1 MAKAQILQLRTA
13 PRSEPLHS
21 WDAPDWSILDDRRGS
36 LPEFPLDCLGTPL
49 RQWVERAAA
58 GAGVTPAHVAVP
70 ALGIASSLI
79 GVARRVRASSS
90 WSEPITCWVGL
101 VGASGTGKTPGIDAV
116 KRALSQ
122 IERDKQV
129 KIANLQREHEAKEG
143 NARAAKK
150 AWEKKV
156 EEAIEAGQTPPPLP
170 ESAIDPGK
178 FIPPRLYVSDGMIE
192 RFGVLLQARPQG
204 MLRLTDE
211 LSAMF
216 TNMSRNSKGGQDNEF
231 WLEAWNGHSYTVERM
246 GRALQIDH
254 LLIGV
259 VGGLQ
264 PDKLATAF
272 EGPADGMY
280 ARLLFSWPS
289 EPGYR
294 PLNDEALEIDP
305 DILNAL
311 SRLNDLAELADGRL
325 VKHWLGLSEGARL
338 KFEQFRKFAHLER
351 EAVDGRE
358 REWLAKSPAHVL
370 RLSGTL
376 CLLDWAMQGGPIPAE
391 VGAGHMGAAIQLVRD
406 YFWPHARA
414 SLRQIGLTER
424 HIHARRV
431 LRWIRARGKA
441 ELSREEVRR
450 EALGQK
456 LDADQ
461 TDGVLEALTR
471 ASWVRE
477 LEIVSSGG
485 RPARRWQVNPLL
497 VTTAETAGT
506 AQSHPQPGLSALSAL
521 SAVHTEFSRG
531 SLQVPPDRVPALG
544 PVGDSLDD
552 LG

>member
-1 MAKAQILQLRTA
+1 M
-13 PRSEPLHS
+13 
-21 WDAPDWSILDDRRGS
+21 
-36 LPEFPLDCLGTPL
+36 LGGARWCVRY
-49 RQWVERAAA
+49 RQD
-58 GAGVTPAHVAVP
+58 
-70 ALGIASSLI
+70 
-79 GVARRVRASSS
+79 
-90 WSEPITCWVGL
+90 
-101 VGASGTGKTPGIDAV
+101 PGIDAV

-122 IERDKQV
+122 IERDSQT
-129 KIANLQREHEAKEG
+129 KIARLQSEHESRAEHAK
-143 NARAAKK
+143 ASHK
-150 AWEKKV
+150 AWGKRV
-156 EEAIEAGQTPPPLP
+156 QEAIEAGETPPPMP
-170 ESAIDPGK
+170 EGVTDPGK
-178 FIPPRLYVSDGMIE
+178 FIAPRLYISDGTIE
-192 RFGVLLQARPQG
+192 QLGELLQARPQG
-204 MLRLTDE
+204 ILRLTDE

-216 TNMSRNSKGGQDNEF
+216 TNMSRYNGGQDNEF
-231 WLEAWNGHSYTVERM
+231 WLEAWNGHSYKVERVS
-246 GRALQIDH
+246 RTLQIEH

-338 KFEQFRKFAHLER
+338 EFEQFRQFVHLER
-351 EAVDGRE
+351 EAVDGRD

-376 CLLDWAMQGGPIPAE
+376 CLLDWAMQGGPIPSE
-391 VGAGHMGAAIQLVRD
+391 VGAGHMGAAIRLVRE

-456 LDADQ
+456 LDAEQ
-461 TDGVLEALTR
+461 TDGVLEALMR

-477 LEIVSSGG
+477 IEIASSGG

-497 VTTAETAGT
+497 GTTAESAGT
-506 AQSHPQPGLSALSAL
+506 AQSHPHPGLSALSAL
-521 SAVHTEFSRG
+521 SAVHTELGGGVAEG
-531 SLQVPPDRVPALG
+531 SSAREISNRPPALG

-552 LG
+552 LAS